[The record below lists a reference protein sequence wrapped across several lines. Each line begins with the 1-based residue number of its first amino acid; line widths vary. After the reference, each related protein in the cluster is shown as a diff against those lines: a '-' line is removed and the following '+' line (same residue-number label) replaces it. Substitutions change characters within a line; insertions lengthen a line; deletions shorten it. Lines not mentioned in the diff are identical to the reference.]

1 MNCPIS
7 SGPSV
12 DLTGRRVIRS
22 LICVSTGKK
31 RTVLDF
37 LDISDVVRAIEI
49 QRSHNTHAYATGKV
63 YGNYY
68 VGGFIGSRI
77 TGEES

>member
-1 MNCPIS
+1 M
-7 SGPSV
+7 
-12 DLTGRRVIRS
+12 
-22 LICVSTGKK
+22 
-31 RTVLDF
+31 DF